1 MSQLLGLGHLMVN
14 ERFFRSLS
22 DHAVCKSSGKY
33 IMMECAVYTV
43 HVVI

>member
-1 MSQLLGLGHLMVN
+1 MVN
-14 ERFFRSLS
+14 ERFLGNLF